1 VVSDSN
7 RTYDVFKEAQANK
20 CAAAPLIIEMIR
32 GISSDVDVHSTIVI
46 MGYVACLVSL
56 IFCVAIVMLPPG
68 PTLEN
73 GALRYISEGL
83 DVFCGWSNVV
93 MGTTS
98 MIILMCQLVAAAFMR
113 NKGNAGMW
121 ALLQAIGWNTVSGVS
136 STGWTLHY
144 IALGAFLLGNIVF
157 NYITSK
163 DAAYG
168 SRFYRTINTSS
179 IVFTIL
185 FMSCVL
191 STKVFEDLAQLRSLA
206 VAIEFVLMASILVQT
221 LCMVHA
227 IDSYHVIH
235 LRFEHTSSA

>member
-1 VVSDSN
+1 
-7 RTYDVFKEAQANK
+7 
-20 CAAAPLIIEMIR
+20 MIR
-32 GISSDVDVHSTIVI
+32 GTGISSDVDVHSTIVI
-46 MGYVACLVSL
+46 MGYAACVTSL

-83 DVFCGWSNVV
+83 DVFCGWSSVV

-113 NKGNAGMW
+113 NKGNVGMW
-121 ALLQAIGWNTVSGVS
+121 ALLQAVGWNTVSGVS

-144 IALGAFLLGNIVF
+144 IALGVFLIGNLVF
-157 NYITSK
+157 NYIASK
-163 DAAYG
+163 DSAYG

-179 IVFTIL
+179 IVFALL
-185 FMSCVL
+185 FTTCVL
-191 STKVFEDLAQLRSLA
+191 STKLFEEAAQLRSLA

-221 LCMVHA
+221 LCMVRA
-227 IDSYHVIH
+227 IDSYHIIH

>member
-121 ALLQAIGWNTVSGVS
+121 ALLQAVGWNTVSGVS

-185 FMSCVL
+185 FMTCVL
-191 STKVFEDLAQLRSLA
+191 STKVFDELAQLRSLA

>member
-1 VVSDSN
+1 M
-7 RTYDVFKEAQANK
+7 RGI
-20 CAAAPLIIEMIR
+20 AAEMVDTMIR
-32 GISSDVDVHSTIVI
+32 GMSSDVDVHSTIVI
-46 MGYVACLVSL
+46 MGYAACLVSL
-56 IFCVAIVMLPPG
+56 VFCVAIVMLPPG

-113 NKGNAGMW
+113 NKGNASMW
-121 ALLQAIGWNTVSGVS
+121 ALLQAVGWNTVSGVS

-144 IALGAFLLGNIVF
+144 VALGAFLIGNTVF
-157 NYITSK
+157 NYIASK
-163 DAAYG
+163 DSAYG

-185 FMSCVL
+185 FASCVL
-191 STKVFEDLAQLRSLA
+191 STKVFDELAQLRSLA
-206 VAIEFVLMASILVQT
+206 VAIEFVLMGAILVQT

-227 IDSYHVIH
+227 IDSYHIIH

>member
-1 VVSDSN
+1 MRGIATEMID
-7 RTYDVFKEAQANK
+7 T
-20 CAAAPLIIEMIR
+20 MIR
-32 GISSDVDVHSTIVI
+32 GMSSDVDVHSTIVI
-46 MGYVACLVSL
+46 MGYAACLVSL
-56 IFCVAIVMLPPG
+56 VFCVAIVMLPPG

-93 MGTTS
+93 MGTSS

-113 NKGNAGMW
+113 NKGNASMW

-144 IALGAFLLGNIVF
+144 VALGAFLLGNTVF
-157 NYITSK
+157 NYIASK
-163 DAAYG
+163 DSAYG

-179 IVFTIL
+179 IVFSIL
-185 FMSCVL
+185 FASCVL
-191 STKVFEDLAQLRSLA
+191 STKVFDELAQLRSLA
-206 VAIEFVLMASILVQT
+206 VAIEFVLMGAVLLQT

-227 IDSYHVIH
+227 IDSYHIIH

>member
-1 VVSDSN
+1 MVSDSN